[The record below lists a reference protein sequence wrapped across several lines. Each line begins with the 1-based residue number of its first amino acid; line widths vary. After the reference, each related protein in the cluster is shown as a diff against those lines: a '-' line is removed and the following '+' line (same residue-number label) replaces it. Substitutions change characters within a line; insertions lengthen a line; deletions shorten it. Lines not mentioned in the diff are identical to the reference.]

1 MSLLQAALLALI
13 ALIITPGQMF
23 YFDVAPKVAVL
34 LVGTAALLV
43 GSTRQ
48 RSIPH
53 PYAFWVWVA
62 ASLVSLGVSTVFS
75 ANRAI
80 SVFGSTW
87 REYGGVTQS
96 AVLLFVAMVASNVA
110 GNAAGG
116 GRAVKTMLRAVAAAA
131 MACGASSSQ

>member
-1 MSLLQAALLALI
+1 MSLLQAVLLALI

-53 PYAFWVWVA
+53 PYTFWVWVA

-96 AVLLFVAMVASNVA
+96 AVLLFAAMVAWNVA
-110 GNAAGG
+110 G
-116 GRAVKTMLRAVAAAA
+116 REHSVKAMLRAVAAAA
-131 MACGASSSQ
+131 LASGAYGIAWLG